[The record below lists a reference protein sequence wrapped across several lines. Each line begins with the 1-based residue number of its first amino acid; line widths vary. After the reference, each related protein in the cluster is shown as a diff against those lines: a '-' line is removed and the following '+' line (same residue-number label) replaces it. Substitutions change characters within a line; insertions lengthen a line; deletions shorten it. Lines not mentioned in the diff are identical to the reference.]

1 MSEQE
6 ILQKITESVI
16 DTDEGDAAEL
26 AQEALDLGVNV
37 FTIVDAL
44 TAGINELGRQFENL
58 ECFLPELI
66 LGGNAMEEAM
76 KVLEP
81 EIDKH
86 VEKAAEPIRL
96 VVGNLQGD
104 IHDIGREILC
114 TMLRVAGFTVYD
126 LGNNIKANVFVEKA
140 IEYNADFIGLSSLL
154 TTSLPFS
161 KDVVAL
167 RNATGNKDKIKII
180 MGGGAVTPEY
190 VEQIGADGYSGTA
203 VEAVELVKK
212 LYAEGK

>member
-1 MSEQE
+1 MDKLLE
-6 ILQKITESVI
+6 KITASVI

-26 AQEALDLGVNV
+26 AQEALDAGINV

-44 TAGINELGRQFENL
+44 TEGIDELGRQFENL

-76 KVLEP
+76 KVLNP
-81 EIDKH
+81 EI
-86 VEKAAEPIRL
+86 EKNIQTAEEPI
-96 VVGNLQGD
+96 VIVTGNLQGD

-114 TMLRVAGFTVYD
+114 TMLRVAGFTVHD
-126 LGNNIKANVFVEKA
+126 LGNDVKAADF
-140 IEYNADFIGLSSLL
+140 IESAQRYNADFIGLSSLL

-161 KDVVAL
+161 KDVIKL
-167 RNATGNKDKIKII
+167 RDDLGLKAKVI
-180 MGGGAVTPEY
+180 MGGGAVTKEY

-203 VEAVELVKK
+203 VEAVELVKR